1 MYDFRQMKICSFEN
15 VRLKNEA
22 TNDIE
27 LSQWLISQEVPKF
40 CILRELGNYPGL
52 VITNFVIY

>member
-22 TNDIE
+22 TNDIG
-27 LSQWLISQEVPKF
+27 LAQWLIQEVPKF
-40 CILRELGNYPGL
+40 CILRELGNYPRL